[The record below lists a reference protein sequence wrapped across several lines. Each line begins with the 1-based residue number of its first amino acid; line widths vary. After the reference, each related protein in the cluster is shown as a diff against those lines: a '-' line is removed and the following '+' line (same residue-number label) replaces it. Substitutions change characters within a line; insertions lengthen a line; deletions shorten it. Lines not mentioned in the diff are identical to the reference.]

1 MICASCPLKANCTTG
16 SRRLVQRHLH
26 AAALQRM
33 EQRTTANVMRLR
45 KSIVEHPF
53 ATLKYRIF
61 GHPRFLLRGLGGAQT
76 EISLATMVYN
86 LKRMLNVLGAQNL
99 AAALAHQLPRPARV
113 HRNPPEKSKTVLRNR
128 STVSIYLLV
137 SCVL

>member
-1 MICASCPLKANCTTG
+1 
-16 SRRLVQRHLH
+16 
-26 AAALQRM
+26 
-33 EQRTTANVMRLR
+33 MRLR

-99 AAALAHQLPRPARV
+99 AAALAH
-113 HRNPPEKSKTVLRNR
+113 
-128 STVSIYLLV
+128 
-137 SCVL
+137 